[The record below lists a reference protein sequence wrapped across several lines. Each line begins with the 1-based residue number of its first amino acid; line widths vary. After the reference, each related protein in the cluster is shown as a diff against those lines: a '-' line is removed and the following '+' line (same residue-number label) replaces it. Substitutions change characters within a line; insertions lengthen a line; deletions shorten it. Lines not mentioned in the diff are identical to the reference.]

1 MDIKYFSKTSSTNTV
16 TNTAVIQGKLILSS
30 DPVNPNDATT
40 KQYVDNLVSISQT
53 TLNNHIGNQQLHLTS
68 SQSALLSNLTVTASQ
83 INYLSGVT
91 SAIQP
96 QLNTKIKLTGDT
108 LTGNLTLV
116 GDPTSPLHAA
126 TKQYADSK
134 ITVVSQIPT
143 GIILLME
150 TKSSGYTGFLQCNG
164 AILSK
169 TTYSNLYS
177 VIGDDFTPSPQTDTF
192 MLPDLTK
199 STPTPNESYYIKT

>member
-16 TNTAVIQGKLILSS
+16 TDTAVIQGKLILSS

-40 KQYVDNLVSISQT
+40 KQYVNNLVSISQT

-134 ITVVSQIPT
+134 ITALSQIPT
-143 GIILLME
+143 GIILLM
-150 TKSSGYTGFLQCNG
+150 KYNSSGYAGFLQCNG

-177 VIGDDFTPSPQTDTF
+177 VIGDDFTASPQNDTF
-192 MLPDLTK
+192 MLPNLIN
-199 STPTPNESYYIKT
+199 STPTSNESYYIKT